1 MNAFLEFSEKL
12 KSLINTIFSKIAA
25 FLLIGTL
32 LFALAEIVRRY
43 IFNVIFQWCQYGIIF
58 TMVSAIALY
67 IGITQIKRG
76 HLAMSAALEI
86 LNAYKFYRTIGILK
100 IFVSISTA
108 LFCGSLAITGWPTVL
123 KSLIRDTKTESL
135 TFDIWIFQAMLMI
148 GLGIMGFVALL
159 QVVEDIIYYIQ
170 GKHLEGKLE
179 VVSDV

>member
-43 IFNVIFQWCQYGIIF
+43 IFNVIFKWGQDGIIF

-76 HLAMSAALEI
+76 HLVMSAALEI

-100 IFVSISTA
+100 IFVSI
-108 LFCGSLAITGWPTVL
+108 
-123 KSLIRDTKTESL
+123 
-135 TFDIWIFQAMLMI
+135 
-148 GLGIMGFVALL
+148 
-159 QVVEDIIYYIQ
+159 
-170 GKHLEGKLE
+170 
-179 VVSDV
+179 

>member
-1 MNAFLEFSEKL
+1 MGSGWNYF
-12 KSLINTIFSKIAA
+12 
-25 FLLIGTL
+25 
-32 LFALAEIVRRY
+32 Y
-43 IFNVIFQWCQYGIIF
+43 YGI
-58 TMVSAIALY
+58 
-67 IGITQIKRG
+67 G
-76 HLAMSAALEI
+76 HSFVYRDNTDQTWTFGHECSFRN

-108 LFCGSLAITGWPTVL
+108 LLCGSLAITGWPTVL

-148 GLGIMGFVALL
+148 GLGMMGFVALL